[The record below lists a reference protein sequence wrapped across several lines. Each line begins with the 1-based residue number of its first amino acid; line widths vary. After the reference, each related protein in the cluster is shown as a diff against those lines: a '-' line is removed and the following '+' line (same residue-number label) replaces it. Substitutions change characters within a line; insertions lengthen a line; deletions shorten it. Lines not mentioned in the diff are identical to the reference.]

1 VTPWA
6 PKHFAS
12 STPKEVCIRLIATMV
27 ISLQLRR
34 GLSRMGGA
42 IHTISK
48 AAVRRIIRIR
58 GLMTVVGSGVR
69 IMGLGI
75 HRTMSL

>member
-1 VTPWA
+1 M
-6 PKHFAS
+6 
-12 STPKEVCIRLIATMV
+12 RLIATTV
-27 ISLQLRR
+27 ISPQLRR

-48 AAVRRIIRIR
+48 VAVRRIIKIR
-58 GLMTVVGSGVR
+58 GLMTAVGSGVR